1 MLAYFKA
8 YADFDAL
15 TVEITDAEKAN
26 LLLMAYRYATTGA
39 EPVFVGN
46 DRFYWAMMKAQIDRD
61 QDSYDKKVSAGKE
74 GGDAKAKAST
84 SKQSLADA
92 STEKQTLADAST
104 AEQNLAPFK
113 NKTKEQDQEQEQE
126 QEQEQDGEPVTRA
139 SALDRRFAAFWAAY
153 PKKVGKQDALRA
165 FARLKVSE
173 DRLAAMLAA
182 IEQQRASPQWQ
193 KDAGQ
198 YIPNPATWLRQGRW
212 EDEVR
217 GSPPVQNETAR
228 LMALSRQYAEMGV

>member
-39 EPVFVGN
+39 EPAFVGN
-46 DRFYWAMMKAQIDRD
+46 ERFYWAMMKAQIDRD
-61 QDSYDKKVSAGKE
+61 QESYDKKVSAGAA
-74 GGDAKAKAST
+74 GGRPAKA
-84 SKQSLADA
+84 DE
-92 STEKQTLADAST
+92 STEKQTKADEST
-104 AEQNLAPFK
+104 EKHSEPSFKNK
-113 NKTKEQDQEQEQE
+113 NKTKDQDQEQD
-126 QEQEQDGEPVTRA
+126 QDGEPVTRA

-165 FARLKVSE
+165 FARLKVGE
-173 DRLAAMLAA
+173 DQLAAMLAA
-182 IEQQRASPQWQ
+182 IEQQRASPQWA
-193 KDAGQ
+193 KDGGQ

-212 EDEVR
+212 EDEPL
-217 GSPPVQNETAR
+217 SPPQSDAAR
-228 LMALSRQYAEMGV
+228 LLAMAERYAEMGV

>member
-61 QDSYDKKVSAGKE
+61 QESYDKKVSAGAA
-74 GGDAKAKAST
+74 GGRPSKA
-84 SKQSLADA
+84 DE
-92 STEKQTLADAST
+92 STEKQTKADEST
-104 AEQNLAPFK
+104 EKQSKPPFK
-113 NKTKEQDQEQEQE
+113 NKNKTEDQEQE

-173 DRLAAMLAA
+173 DQLAAMLAA
-182 IEQQRASPQWQ
+182 IEQQRASPQWA
-193 KDAGQ
+193 KDGGQ

-212 EDEVR
+212 EDEPLSA
-217 GSPPVQNETAR
+217 SPPQSDAAR
-228 LMALSRQYAEMGV
+228 LLAMAERYAEMGV

>member
-61 QDSYDKKVSAGKE
+61 QESYDKKVSAGAA
-74 GGDAKAKAST
+74 GGRPAKA
-84 SKQSLADA
+84 DE
-92 STEKQTLADAST
+92 STEKQTKADEST
-104 AEQNLAPFK
+104 EKQNEHPFK
-113 NKTKEQDQEQEQE
+113 NKNKTEDQDQEQEQ
-126 QEQEQDGEPVTRA
+126 DGKPVTRA

-165 FARLKVSE
+165 FARLKVGE
-173 DRLAAMLAA
+173 DQLGAMLAA
-182 IEQQRASPQWQ
+182 IEQQRASPQWA
-193 KDAGQ
+193 KDGGQ

-212 EDEVR
+212 EDEPL
-217 GSPPVQNETAR
+217 SPPQSDAAR
-228 LMALSRQYAEMGV
+228 LLAMAERYAEMGV

>member
-61 QDSYDKKVSAGKE
+61 QESYDKKVSAGAA
-74 GGDAKAKAST
+74 GGRPAKA
-84 SKQSLADA
+84 DE
-92 STEKQTLADAST
+92 STEKQTKADEST
-104 AEQNLAPFK
+104 EKQSEPSFK
-113 NKTKEQDQEQEQE
+113 NKNKTEDQD

-165 FARLKVSE
+165 FARLKVGE
-173 DRLAAMLAA
+173 DQLAAMLAA
-182 IEQQRASPQWQ
+182 IEQQRASPQWT
-193 KDAGQ
+193 KDGGQ

-212 EDEVR
+212 EDEPL
-217 GSPPVQNETAR
+217 SPPQSDAAR
-228 LMALSRQYAEMGV
+228 LLAMAERYAEMGV

>member
-113 NKTKEQDQEQEQE
+113 NKTKEQDQEQEQD
-126 QEQEQDGEPVTRA
+126 QDVGTVARA
-139 SALDRRFAAFWAAY
+139 SAIDRRFAAFWAAY

-165 FARLKVSE
+165 FARLKVGE
-173 DRLAAMLAA
+173 DQLGAMLAA
-182 IEQQRASPQWQ
+182 IEQQRASPQWA
-193 KDAGQ
+193 KDGGQ

-212 EDEVR
+212 EDEPLSA
-217 GSPPVQNETAR
+217 SPPQSDAAR
-228 LMALSRQYAEMGV
+228 LLAMAERYAEMGV

>member
-39 EPVFVGN
+39 EPAFVGN
-46 DRFYWAMMKAQIDRD
+46 ERFYWAMMKAQIDRD
-61 QDSYDKKVSAGKE
+61 QESYDKKVSAGAA
-74 GGDAKAKAST
+74 GGRPAKA
-84 SKQSLADA
+84 DE
-92 STEKQTLADAST
+92 STEKQTKADEST
-104 AEQNLAPFK
+104 EKQSKPPFK
-113 NKTKEQDQEQEQE
+113 NKNKTEDQEQE

-139 SALDRRFAAFWAAY
+139 SALDRRFAAFWSAY

-165 FARLKVSE
+165 FARLKVGE
-173 DRLAAMLAA
+173 DQLAAMLAA
-182 IEQQRASPQWQ
+182 IEQQRASPQWA
-193 KDAGQ
+193 KDGGQ

-212 EDEVR
+212 EDEPLSA
-217 GSPPVQNETAR
+217 SPPQSDAAR
-228 LMALSRQYAEMGV
+228 LLAMAERYAEMGV

>member
-39 EPVFVGN
+39 EPAFVGN
-46 DRFYWAMMKAQIDRD
+46 ERFYWAMMKAQIDRD
-61 QDSYDKKVSAGKE
+61 QESYDKKVSAGAA
-74 GGDAKAKAST
+74 GGRPAKA
-84 SKQSLADA
+84 DE
-92 STEKQTLADAST
+92 STEKQTKADEST
-104 AEQNLAPFK
+104 EKQSKPPFK
-113 NKTKEQDQEQEQE
+113 NKNKTEDQEQE

-165 FARLKVSE
+165 FARLKVGE
-173 DRLAAMLAA
+173 DQLAAMLAA
-182 IEQQRASPQWQ
+182 IEQQRASPQWA
-193 KDAGQ
+193 KDGGQ

-212 EDEVR
+212 EDEPLSA
-217 GSPPVQNETAR
+217 SPPQSDAAR
-228 LMALSRQYAEMGV
+228 LLAMAERYAEMGV

>member
-39 EPVFVGN
+39 EPAFVGN
-46 DRFYWAMMKAQIDRD
+46 ERFYWAMMKAQIDRD
-61 QDSYDKKVSAGKE
+61 QESYDKKVSAGKE

-113 NKTKEQDQEQEQE
+113 IKNKNKTKEQDQEQD
-126 QEQEQDGEPVTRA
+126 QDGEPVTRA
-139 SALDRRFAAFWAAY
+139 SALDRRFAAFWSAY

-173 DRLAAMLAA
+173 DQLAAMLAA
-182 IEQQRASPQWQ
+182 IEQQRASPQWA
-193 KDAGQ
+193 KDGGQ

-212 EDEVR
+212 EDEPL
-217 GSPPVQNETAR
+217 SPPQSDAAR
-228 LMALSRQYAEMGV
+228 LLAMAERYAEMGV

>member
-61 QDSYDKKVSAGKE
+61 QESYDKKVSAGAA
-74 GGDAKAKAST
+74 GGRPTKA
-84 SKQSLADA
+84 DE
-92 STEKQTLADAST
+92 STEKQTKADEST
-104 AEQNLAPFK
+104 EKQSEPPFKNKNK
-113 NKTKEQDQEQEQE
+113 NKTKEQDQEQD
-126 QEQEQDGEPVTRA
+126 QDGEPVTRA
-139 SALDRRFAAFWAAY
+139 SALDRRFTAFWTAY

-165 FARLKVSE
+165 FARLKVGE
-173 DRLAAMLAA
+173 DQLAAMLAA
-182 IEQQRASPQWQ
+182 IEQQRASPQWA
-193 KDAGQ
+193 KDGGQ

-212 EDEVR
+212 EDEPL
-217 GSPPVQNETAR
+217 SPPQSDAAR
-228 LMALSRQYAEMGV
+228 LLAMAERYAEMGV

>member
-39 EPVFVGN
+39 EPAFVGN
-46 DRFYWAMMKAQIDRD
+46 ERFYWAMMKAQIDRD
-61 QDSYDKKVSAGKE
+61 QESYDKKVSAGAA
-74 GGDAKAKAST
+74 GGRPAKA
-84 SKQSLADA
+84 DE
-92 STEKQTLADAST
+92 STEKQTKADEST
-104 AEQNLAPFK
+104 EKHSEPSFKNK
-113 NKTKEQDQEQEQE
+113 NKTKDQDQEQD
-126 QEQEQDGEPVTRA
+126 QDGEPVTRS

-165 FARLKVSE
+165 FARLKVGE
-173 DRLAAMLAA
+173 DQLAAMLAA
-182 IEQQRASPQWQ
+182 IEQQRASPQWA
-193 KDAGQ
+193 KDGGQ

-212 EDEVR
+212 EDEPL
-217 GSPPVQNETAR
+217 SPPQSDAAR
-228 LMALSRQYAEMGV
+228 LLAMAERYAEMGV